1 MREAEPFEAY
11 RPINAREVA
20 LRLLAPPLAHVVV
33 HFASRLQG
41 KRVHGLPHV
50 RRALAE
56 HGNAI
61 FAFWHNRSFMGSFW
75 WRWLLPRAPVCAMI
89 SRSLDG
95 EILARVLRYIG
106 ADSVRGSEYDGGTA
120 ALKAAAGVLRDGV
133 NLCITPDG
141 PRGPLYAMKPGLVA
155 LARLSGK
162 PIVPFAYD
170 AQVAAQLVGRLHRAA
185 AGRAHRVRLRR
196 ADRRGPRAH
205 ARAVG
210 RPDPV
215 APDGCDAP
223 CRGARARLGPRP
235 GPLQPPRRAAQ
246 PPPRRA
252 ARVVTPGL

>member
-170 AQVAAQLVGRLHRAA
+170 CTRKWLLNSWDDFIVPLPGGHTEFVFGEPIVVDRARTPEQWADLIQSRLMD
-185 AGRAHRVRLRR
+185 VTRR
-196 ADRRGPRAH
+196 AEELAH
-205 ARAVG
+205 AWDRGLAHCSRRAVLPNPHRG
-210 RPDPV
+210 ERPES
-215 APDGCDAP
+215 
-223 CRGARARLGPRP
+223 
-235 GPLQPPRRAAQ
+235 
-246 PPPRRA
+246 
-252 ARVVTPGL
+252 